1 MPTDYGTTMR
11 TFPIP
16 APLVAEH
23 EALHQRLAHA
33 TREPGDVGAAAR
45 TVARLLHP
53 HFVKEEAFA
62 LPPLALLPEL
72 AAGQPTPGIEDV
84 LPMTSRLAAEL
95 PGMLAEHRAIVA
107 ALETLRQ
114 AARAAARPQYE
125 AFADALVLHARTE
138 EDVLYPASLLVGA
151 HVATLRREMREKIA

>member
-1 MPTDYGTTMR
+1 MR

-16 APLVAEH
+16 VPLVAEH

-33 TREPGDVGAAAR
+33 MREPGDVGAAAR
-45 TVARLLHP
+45 AVAHLLHP

-72 AAGQPTPGIEDV
+72 AAGQATPGTEAV

-107 ALETLRQ
+107 ALEKLRQ
-114 AARAAARPQYE
+114 AARAAGRPEYE

-138 EDVLYPASLLVGA
+138 EEVLYPAALLVGA
-151 HVATLRREMREKIA
+151 HVATLRPGTGEKA